1 MMNDKKNKI
10 SSMPLHRLEDI
21 LYDGT
26 DQLMVA
32 EELLYYLL
40 KQEDYNPWLVATLC
54 DVYSANQ
61 KLVTE
66 IDGIMEDCYIDKEDP
81 DETKWT
87 VTLSP
92 EDVMILET
100 IMIARHYTGRD
111 VLNKGNLSLS
121 IH

>member
-1 MMNDKKNKI
+1 MNDKKNKI